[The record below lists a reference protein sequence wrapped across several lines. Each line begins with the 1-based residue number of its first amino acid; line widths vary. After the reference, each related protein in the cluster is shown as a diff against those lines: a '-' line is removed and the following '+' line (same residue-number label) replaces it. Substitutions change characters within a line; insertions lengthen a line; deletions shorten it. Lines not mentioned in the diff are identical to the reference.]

1 VGVGRGRNRR
11 RVDRTPE
18 EIARGRARAFQWTL
32 GLVLTASALA
42 GGAAGVRW
50 LSSSGAFRIRDIRF
64 EGLSRA
70 SADELVAYSPVK
82 VGDSFFFADLD
93 AMERGLLRH
102 PWVRRVE
109 IRHALPPS
117 LVVRVEERRPIALVE
132 LSGLYLVDDEGTIF
146 KRAAAGDPLDLPLV
160 TGISRAEYQQS
171 RRASEELLAHALALV
186 QAWRDGGR
194 PRPTLSEIHI
204 EPDGVTLHVGEEGT
218 EVRLGAGDLGAK
230 LSRLDKVLSA
240 LHAEG
245 KRAEVVHLDNR
256 LHPSWVTVRLAT
268 AAVGSLRAQGQP
280 EEAGLERAGGMGGR
294 VSATPH
300 H

>member
-1 VGVGRGRNRR
+1 VGRARNRR
-11 RVDRTPE
+11 RVQRTPE
-18 EIARGRARAFQWTL
+18 EVARRRGRAFRWAL
-32 GLVLTASALA
+32 GLVLTASGLA
-42 GGAAGVRW
+42 AGAATARW
-50 LSSSGAFRIRDIRF
+50 LSSSGALRIRDIRF

-70 SADELVAYSPVK
+70 SPEELIAFSPVR
-82 VGDSFFFADLD
+82 VGDSFFFADVD

-102 PWVRRVE
+102 PWVRRVD

-117 LVVRVEERRPIALVE
+117 LVVRVEERRAVALVE
-132 LSGLYLVDDEGTIF
+132 LSGLYLVDEEGNVF
-146 KRAAAGDPLDLPLV
+146 KRAAGGDPLDLPLV
-160 TGISRAEYQQS
+160 TGLSRAEYEQH
-171 RRASEELLAHALALV
+171 RRASEEMLAHALALV
-186 QAWRDGGR
+186 RAWRDGGR
-194 PRPTLSEIHI
+194 PRPALSEIHI
-204 EPDGVTLHVGEEGT
+204 EPDEVTIHVGEDGT

-240 LHAEG
+240 LRAEG